1 MMKERFNHAVVS
13 LIVFSTLAFG
23 IFAGCSKKAVPA
35 KNSGAAADLPKVI
48 TIGTQQ
54 ISNDESIAKAKH
66 FFDDFSVKVDLREFE
81 SGASV
86 VSALAS
92 GSIDLGLM
100 GTTPAV
106 TAISSNLGVEV
117 IWIHGIL
124 GKSEALAVK
133 NSSGIDSINGLA
145 GANVGVPFGSTA
157 HYSLLSALRLNN
169 IDVSLV
175 NILDM
180 QPADIYAAWQR
191 GDINAA
197 YVWDPTLTKLLT
209 DGKLIITSED
219 LAKLGAVTA
228 DIEVV
233 RKDFG
238 DKYPELVAEY
248 IRTLSKAQSI
258 YQNNIDE
265 AASILADYF
274 GITAEDSKN
283 QILGNVWLSASEQ
296 LSSKYLGSG
305 GAPGALSDA
314 LKKTADFLVEQ
325 QSIKESPDIS
335 VFQKAVNPR
344 YIELSL
350 D

>member
-1 MMKERFNHAVVS
+1 MKKRLNVPS
-13 LIVFSTLAFG
+13 LIFIVVMVTALG
-23 IFAGCSKKAVPA
+23 IFTGCSKKTADTGET
-35 KNSGAAADLPKVI
+35 SAAADLPTVVN
-48 TIGTQQ
+48 IGTQQ

-66 FFDDFSVKVDLREFE
+66 FFDDLGVTVNLREFE

-92 GSIDLGLM
+92 GSIDLGLV

-106 TAISSNLGVEV
+106 TAISNNLGVEI

-133 NSSGIDSINGLA
+133 NDSGIDSVSGLA
-145 GANVGVPFGSTA
+145 GAKVGVPFGSTA
-157 HYSLLSALRLNN
+157 HYSLLSALSLNN
-169 IDVSLV
+169 VDASLV
-175 NILDM
+175 TVLDM

-209 DGKLIITSED
+209 DGKLIATSED

-233 RKDFG
+233 RKEFG

-248 IRTLSKAQSI
+248 IKILSKAQAI
-258 YQNNIDE
+258 YHDNIDE
-265 AASILADYF
+265 AAAILADYF
-274 GITAEDSKN
+274 EITAEDSKN
-283 QILGNVWLSASEQ
+283 QILGNVWLSAREQ
-296 LSSKYLGSG
+296 LSPQYLGSSG
-305 GAPGALSDA
+305 NPGALAEA

-325 QSIKESPDIS
+325 QSIKAAPDIS
-335 VFQKAVNPR
+335 VFQKAVNPH
-344 YIELSL
+344 YIDLSL
-350 D
+350 N